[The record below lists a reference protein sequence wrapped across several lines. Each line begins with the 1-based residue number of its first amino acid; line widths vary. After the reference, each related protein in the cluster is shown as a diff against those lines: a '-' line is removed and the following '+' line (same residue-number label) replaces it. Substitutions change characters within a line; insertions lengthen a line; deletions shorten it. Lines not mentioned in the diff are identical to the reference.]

1 MQTDFSLE
9 EQLLKS
15 SLLCGLK
22 PGEKTVNR
30 FKLFFVVNKELV
42 SKSHE
47 SDLQRALE
55 TGVDKNVWENWP
67 AKRPGIRGSGEYR
80 ITRLGYEMA
89 IARFPG
95 ISPKYFPN
103 CFSLEGYIRGIK
115 ILIAIQDNKRTIF
128 VNDEPCK
135 GTEACI
141 DHLGIPEENMKNE
154 SAVRIIYNLAIDND
168 FKLCWGNKD
177 GASGYTG

>member
-1 MQTDFSLE
+1 MQIDLSLE

-22 PGEKTVNR
+22 PKEKTVNR
-30 FKLFFVVNKELV
+30 FKLFFVANKELG

-55 TGVDKNVWENWP
+55 TGVDNNIWENWP
-67 AKRPGIRGSGEYR
+67 AKRPGIKGSGEYR
-80 ITRLGYEMA
+80 ITRSGYEMA
-89 IARFPG
+89 ITQFPG
-95 ISPKYFPN
+95 ISPKCFPN
-103 CFSLEGYIRGIK
+103 CFSLEGYIDGIK
-115 ILIAIQDNKRTIF
+115 LLIAIQDNKRTIF
-128 VNDEPCK
+128 VNDESCSGK
-135 GTEACI
+135 EACRY
-141 DHLGIPEENMKNE
+141 HLDIPEETMKNE

-168 FKLCWGNKD
+168 FKLYWGNKY